1 MSVLGSLSP
10 ARFARLA
17 ASDAM
22 NIARDPMLI
31 FATVMSITP
40 AIAFVLARDQMDAA
54 ASAAWGIA
62 AISRFVAPVA
72 LVLPAFLIGWVTG
85 FLLLED
91 RDEGVFAALDVTPVG
106 KSGFLAYRASVTAL
120 ITFALTLW
128 ACWLILPQG
137 SAWLDLLIAV
147 LVAAEAVIAAIILP
161 AVARNKVEGLALTKL
176 INIAAVAALI
186 AAIPS
191 PLRFLGGVVPTYWVG
206 ESLHL
211 TDIAALPLWITAA
224 IAVSVHA
231 VAVVALLKLFARRA
245 G

>member
-1 MSVLGSLSP
+1 MSALGILSP

-31 FATVMSITP
+31 FATLMSITP
-40 AIAFVLARDQMDAA
+40 AIAFVLAKDQMDAA

-91 RDEGVFAALDVTPVG
+91 RDEGMLAALDVTPVG
-106 KSGFLAYRASVTAL
+106 KAGFLGYRVSVTAV
-120 ITFALTLW
+120 ITFGLTLLASSMIVPELSQW
-128 ACWLILPQG
+128 
-137 SAWLDLLIAV
+137 SRLLIAV
-147 LVAAEAVIAAIILP
+147 LVAAEAVIAAVTL
-161 AVARNKVEGLALTKL
+161 AALARNKVEGLALTKL
-176 INIAAVAALI
+176 INIAAVTALI

-191 PLRFLGGVVPTYWVG
+191 PLRFIGGIIPTYWVG
-206 ESLHL
+206 ELLHL
-211 TDIAALPLWITAA
+211 TDVAPIGDWIVAALALFIHATLAA
-224 IAVSVHA
+224 T
-231 VAVVALLKLFARRA
+231 LLVIFARRA